1 MRKTLLAVA
10 ALLLTLT
17 ACNKK
22 NDDNKGTQ
30 PAPHVKVV
38 RTDSLGN
45 GVSSQYAYVKVD
57 SISMVCD
64 FFKTDGVALQ
74 SKTEKKQREWATK
87 QQNIQNEFTQLQNK
101 YERGLITSRDA
112 QTEQESI
119 QKRAATLESSLQKE
133 AATLEEENM
142 VFMNRLADYL
152 RRSVQT
158 VNADKR
164 YALVFNASAL
174 IDADSALDISED
186 VLVKMNELYAQDKK

>member
-22 NDDNKGTQ
+22 NDDNNGAQ
-30 PAPHVKVV
+30 SEQEVAAV
-38 RTDSLGN
+38 RSDSLGN
-45 GVSSQYAYVKVD
+45 VASQLAYVKVD

-87 QQNIQNEFTQLQNK
+87 QQNIQNEFAQLQDK

-112 QTEQESI
+112 QTQQESI

-186 VLVKMNELYAQDKK
+186 VLAKMNELYAQDKK

>member
-22 NDDNKGTQ
+22 NDDNNGAQ
-30 PAPHVKVV
+30 SEQEVAAV
-38 RTDSLGN
+38 RSDSLGN
-45 GVSSQYAYVKVD
+45 VASQLAYVKVD

-87 QQNIQNEFTQLQNK
+87 QQNIQNEFAQLKDQ
-101 YERGLITSRDA
+101 YDRGLITSRDA
-112 QTEQESI
+112 QTKQESI
-119 QKRAATLESSLQKE
+119 QNRAVALESSLQKE

-152 RRSVQT
+152 RRSVQA

-186 VLVKMNELYAQDKK
+186 VLAKMNELYAQDKK

>member
-22 NDDNKGTQ
+22 NDDNNGAQ
-30 PAPHVKVV
+30 SEQEVAAV
-38 RTDSLGN
+38 RSDSLGN
-45 GVSSQYAYVKVD
+45 VASQLAYVKVD

-87 QQNIQNEFTQLQNK
+87 QQNIQNEFAQLQDK

-112 QTEQESI
+112 QTQQESI

-152 RRSVQT
+152 RRSVQA

-186 VLVKMNELYAQDKK
+186 VLAKMNELYAQDKK